1 MRTNEVAELYANV
14 PMGSRYPA
22 AHELFMG
29 VYHSHSIQIARLIE
43 RAYPFAR
50 PSPAVSHFTFSLP
63 PPLHPHSP
71 LNTSCIPWPFPRS
84 LLSRPCNFIL
94 RSYWRGGWRNFSVWR
109 IYRGRGSLDIFG
121 YWICWC
127 SQFLLGFRTWIRSK
141 SRVKVSSEIE
151 EKEEYVCNG
160 CTF

>member
-50 PSPAVSHFTFSLP
+50 PSPAVNHFTFSLP
-63 PPLHPHSP
+63 PPSSLPF
-71 LNTSCIPWPFPRS
+71 NTSCIPHD
-84 LLSRPCNFIL
+84 L
-94 RSYWRGGWRNFSVWR
+94 
-109 IYRGRGSLDIFG
+109 
-121 YWICWC
+121 
-127 SQFLLGFRTWIRSK
+127 
-141 SRVKVSSEIE
+141 SSER
-151 EKEEYVCNG
+151 VS
-160 CTF
+160 FPS